1 MKNETKLHLLFLF
14 ILSLFY
20 LLPFLIFGDFIIQH
34 PVDRLNV
41 EIVNN
46 HQIGQI
52 FKGNFESANL
62 MFNGEYKYYYFTR
75 IFHPLMFIYAFF
87 ELNYSY
93 WIYDIIVNLI
103 SYITFFI
110 FAKKISKDL
119 LICTFSSALF
129 VSLNQVYAPVMLA
142 TIFGLGVA
150 AIPYLLYLNL
160 QNKPLKVKHYLI
172 LLFFGLNTH
181 FYELLVLPVIF
192 LIIFALNKK
201 VQLNLFFKISTVF
214 FISIFI
220 SNLNL
225 FYILMSDLEFQRKML
240 IGPLELK
247 DNLIEVLKRIFYLYH
262 IVVNPF
268 KYWMQP
274 LIEMLP
280 YLLLNFSVFF
290 YLIYSKNKSG
300 LKLFGIIIFLAI
312 ICFIERTYI
321 TNSMIRN
328 YEALNLINT
337 INLHRVYKYVAILYV
352 LIFFTINSQKRSF
365 FLCLMGLI
373 SLIFFQ
379 IRPLIYPSFYTI
391 LDWQNV
397 SIVKKNSIKNNFY
410 NQDYIKFIKDIYDES
425 SIKNF
430 KNKSITSKYVLSINN
445 YYNFNDFKKI
455 KKIVKNKRV
464 LVLVDLTNNSRI
476 TKWIGPFYNDPMIL
490 VANNIFV
497 MGGLAQ
503 FISKNYHKKFREI
516 ISSELNKN
524 EYIRNSYD
532 EKGYHVYAYV
542 NDHEDIDIN
551 FVKAKSLGASYV
563 FSRKKVNHNKLNVI
577 CENCFD
583 NKFMNLYLL
592 N

>member
-1 MKNETKLHLLFLF
+1 MKNETKFHLLFLF

-20 LLPFLIFGDFIIQH
+20 LLPFLIFGEFIIQH
-34 PVDRLNV
+34 PDDRLNV

-46 HQIGQI
+46 HLIGQI
-52 FKGNFESANL
+52 FKGNFEAANL
-62 MFNGEYKYYYFTR
+62 MFNGEYKYYYFIR
-75 IFHPLMFIYAFF
+75 IFHPLMIIYALF

-93 WIYDIIVNLI
+93 WIYDIIVNFI

-110 FAKKISKDL
+110 FAKKISNDL
-119 LICTFSSALF
+119 LICSFSSALF
-129 VSLNQVYAPVMLA
+129 VSLNQLYAPVMLT

-160 QNKPLKVKHYLI
+160 KEKPLKIKHYLI

-201 VQLNLFFKISTVF
+201 VRLNLFFKISAVF

-220 SNLNL
+220 SNINL
-225 FYILMSDLEFQRKML
+225 FLILLSDLEFQRKML

-247 DNLIEVLKRIFYLYH
+247 DNLILALRRIFFLYH
-262 IVVNPF
+262 LALNPF
-268 KYWMQP
+268 KIWMQP
-274 LIEMLP
+274 LVEQLP

-290 YLIYSKNKSG
+290 YLIYSKNKLA

-312 ICFIERTYI
+312 ICFIERTYFF
-321 TNSMIRN
+321 NNLIRN
-328 YEALNLINT
+328 YDALNLINT
-337 INLHRVYKYVAILYV
+337 INLHRVYKYIAILYV
-352 LIFFTINSQKRSF
+352 IIFFTINSQKRNF
-365 FLCLMGLI
+365 FLCTIGLI

-379 IRPLIYPSFYTI
+379 IRPLIYPSFYTA
-391 LDWQNV
+391 LDWKNV
-397 SIVKKNSIKNNFY
+397 SIVKKKSIKNSFY

-425 SIKNF
+425 NINNF

-445 YYNFNDFKKI
+445 YYNFNEFKKI

-464 LVLVDLTNNSRI
+464 LVLVDLKNNSSI

-490 VANNIFV
+490 VANNIFI

-503 FISKNYHKKFREI
+503 FISENYHTKFREI

-524 EYIRNSYD
+524 EYFRNSYD
-532 EKGYHVYAYV
+532 EKGYRIYAYV
-542 NDHEDIDIN
+542 NNHEDIDID

-563 FSRKKVNHNKLNVI
+563 FSRKKVNHNKLDVI